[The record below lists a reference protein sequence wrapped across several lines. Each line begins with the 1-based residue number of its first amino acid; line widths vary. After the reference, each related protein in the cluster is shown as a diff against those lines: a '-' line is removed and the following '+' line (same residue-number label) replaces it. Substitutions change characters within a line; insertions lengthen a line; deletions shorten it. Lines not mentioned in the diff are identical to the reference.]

1 MRKHL
6 TNKIALLC
14 LFPLI
19 VFAENGEGYE
29 DFTTGEIIVLSDSG
43 LVLEDDPERG
53 QIGYNLLG
61 ELGGSIST
69 GNENDSFLDVSLS
82 GTYFRNKWLLGAH
95 ALMQL
100 KTNSDG
106 DLSKRNYEVGAEVQ
120 YAFNEKNYAFG
131 NAEYTNQKF
140 RPYETVVTGA
150 GGYGWRIL
158 RQEPFTWEV
167 QAGPGIRYSVDED
180 TSDTS
185 TEIIMTADS
194 FFSYI
199 PNDKVIIKQI
209 FNVRAGET
217 TTFLRS
223 SLSLITPL
231 GEKIHLKL
239 EQVSE
244 YNTKIPENSKNTVK
258 LDTTTS
264 VKITYDIL

>member
-6 TNKIALLC
+6 TSKIILPF

-19 VFAENGEGYE
+19 ALAENGEGYE
-29 DFTTGEIIVLSDSG
+29 DFTTGEIIALSDSG
-43 LVLEDDPERG
+43 IVLEDDPERG

-61 ELGGSIST
+61 ELGGSLST
-69 GNENDSFLDVSLS
+69 GNENDSYLDAVLS

-95 ALMQL
+95 AQMLI

-106 DLSKRNYEVGAEVQ
+106 DLSSRNYEIGAETQ
-120 YAFNEKNYAFG
+120 YSFNEKRYAFG
-131 NAEYTNQKF
+131 NFEYTNQKF
-140 RPYETVVTGA
+140 RPYETVVSAA

-158 RQEPFTWEV
+158 RQDPFTWEM

-180 TSDTS
+180 TADTT

-199 PNDKVIIKQI
+199 PNDKVIIKQV
-209 FNVRAGET
+209 FNVRSGET